1 MSTTPGWR
9 YATSRRRVLTLLA
22 GAAGM
27 AMWPVTPVA
36 AAQRRIRRICRDAWG
51 AKPVSGKMRAHSIVR
66 VSVHH
71 SGVGFWDNR
80 RAPARFRSHQA
91 SHQAKGW
98 PDIAYHL
105 LIDRHGHVYRGR
117 PLWARGDTATDYN
130 PRGHLL
136 VMCEGNFQ
144 KQSPTA
150 AQIRALVDVLA
161 WACVKY
167 DLPLHRI
174 KGHRDVASTV
184 CPGDRLYRLLE
195 DGSIRRRVRGRIDQ
209 GGVSLRTICGDA
221 GDRLVERIESGD
233 A

>member
-9 YATSRRRVLTLLA
+9 HVTSRRRVLTLLA
-22 GAAGM
+22 GTAAI
-27 AMWPVTPVA
+27 ATWPVTRA
-36 AAQRRIRRICRDAWG
+36 TAAQRRIRAICRDAWG
-51 AKPVSGKMRAHSIVR
+51 ARPPSGKLRAHSIVR
-66 VSVHH
+66 VTVHH

-91 SHQAKGW
+91 SHQAQGW

-117 PLWARGDTATDYN
+117 PLWARGNTATNYN
-130 PRGHLL
+130 PRGHLS

-144 KQSPTA
+144 KQSPTD
-150 AQIRALVDVLA
+150 AQVSALVDVLA

-167 DLPLHRI
+167 DLPLYRI
-174 KGHRDVASTV
+174 KGHRDFAATA
-184 CPGDRLYRLLE
+184 CPGDRLYRLLD
-195 DGSIRRRVRGRIDQ
+195 DGSIRRRVRRRIKA

-221 GDRLVERIESGD
+221 GDRLVARIERGD